1 MAVLQC
7 SHRVGS
13 AGTDPAQSVTASAG
27 ALGSGAVPRLGTACY
42 ICRMRKTLLPDPGAP
57 SPWESTDG
65 LLVKV
70 WAWKLGALDA
80 FPGYI
85 RNLLCGTT
93 YFCAHVSSYSFSL
106 ARRFFQTFHLAA
118 RMCFSFCRVL
128 FSDSKASWCAVTSTW
143 TRHPLLPRLLLP
155 LHPSHQSLPSL
166 SAAAV
171 WYLLLT
177 LLTARILLALLWECH
192 SQLSRVLGWVLRAEP
207 AAGRLQPLLGQACWQ
222 QCWEIDGCDSQ
233 PSCLTQPRGFLLWTE

>member
-1 MAVLQC
+1 MEAGEYGRSQSGDAALPQSGYWQAQTQLGASLPAQEPWEAVLF
-7 SHRVGS
+7 R
-13 AGTDPAQSVTASAG
+13 APAPPA
-27 ALGSGAVPRLGTACY
+27 
-42 ICRMRKTLLPDPGAP
+42 IFCRMRKTLSPDPGAP

-128 FSDSKASWCAVTSTW
+128 FSDSKASWHAVASTW
-143 TRHPLLPRLLLP
+143 TRRPLLPRLLLP
-155 LHPSHQSLPSL
+155 LHLSHQSLLSPG
-166 SAAAV
+166 SAAA
-171 WYLLLT
+171 L
-177 LLTARILLALLWECH
+177 
-192 SQLSRVLGWVLRAEP
+192 
-207 AAGRLQPLLGQACWQ
+207 
-222 QCWEIDGCDSQ
+222 
-233 PSCLTQPRGFLLWTE
+233 